1 MNYQNL
7 NESFIISFENS
18 QITAL
23 SPGGHLLVFDKSVAE
38 NNIHVLREQAR
49 VYTTWKAWYRPFPL
63 IIVATTY

>member
-1 MNYQNL
+1 MNFQNL
-7 NESFIISFENS
+7 IESFLISFGNL

-23 SPGGHLLVFDKSVAE
+23 SPGGRLLVFDKSVTE

-63 IIVATTY
+63 VIVTTTN